1 MSGAVEI
8 LKLGHAGD
16 GVTADG
22 LFLPYTVPGD
32 VVRLTEDAK
41 PRVAEIVTAGAW
53 RKTPD
58 CTHFGQCGGCA
69 LQHVES
75 QAYLAWKRDLVV
87 TPLTQRGFESI
98 EVDPIRAVAPRT
110 RRRAVLK
117 ARRNRE
123 GVALGFFEPESRNL
137 VDISVCP
144 ILTPALGKALPKL
157 RTALASLLRE
167 GDSAELHTTATDAGL
182 DISLKWKRGPSMN
195 TLTALAEFAQRLD
208 LARLSWNGDIIAV
221 ARVPYLR
228 FGRHIVYLPIEPF
241 LQPTREGEAMLQA
254 LVAEGVG
261 NAKKIADLFAGCGT
275 FALSLVDG
283 RSVTAVEDNAL
294 MLAALDGAARAQ
306 GSKAVIE
313 RRDLFRR
320 PLMPDELKRFD
331 AVVIDPP
338 RPGAK
343 AQAEQL
349 AASLVPRIVY
359 VSCSPSS
366 FARDA
371 RILADGGYRLRRVTP
386 VDQFLW
392 SPHVELVA
400 VLERE
405 GS

>member
-1 MSGAVEI
+1 MSGTVEI

-16 GVTADG
+16 GVTANG

-53 RKTPD
+53 RKIPD
-58 CTHFGQCGGCA
+58 CAHFGKCGGCA
-69 LQHVES
+69 LQHVDT
-75 QAYLAWKRDLVV
+75 QAYLTWKRDLIV
-87 TPLTQRGFESI
+87 TALAQRGFETI
-98 EVDPIRAVAPRT
+98 EFDPMRAVAPHT

-123 GVALGFFEPESRNL
+123 GVALGFYEPESRNL

-144 ILTPALGKALPKL
+144 ILAPALAKVLPKL

-167 GDSAELHTTATDAGL
+167 GDTAELHTTATDAGL

-195 TLTALAEFAQRLD
+195 TLMALAEFAQRLD
-208 LARLSWNGDIIAV
+208 LARLSWNGDIITV
-221 ARVPYLR
+221 AREPYLR
-228 FGRHIVYLPIEPF
+228 IGKHTVYLPIEPF

-254 LVAEGVG
+254 LVGEGVG
-261 NAKKIADLFAGCGT
+261 AAKRIADLFAGCGT
-275 FALSLVDG
+275 FALSLAEG
-283 RSVTAVEDNAL
+283 RSVAAVEDNAL
-294 MLAALDGAARAQ
+294 MLAALDAAARAQ

-320 PLMPDELKRFD
+320 PLMASELKRFD

-349 AASLVPRIVY
+349 AASEVPRIIY

-371 RILADGGYRLRRVTP
+371 RILADGGYHLRRVTP